1 MQGLACARCALC
13 QPYGIE
19 QRNPRGMSD
28 KAQQGAATQALLEKE
43 AMVMSWGDVQCTP
56 THRW

>member
-1 MQGLACARCALC
+1 MQGIACARCALC

-28 KAQQGAATQALLEKE
+28 EAQQGAATQALLEGKGGN
-43 AMVMSWGDVQCTP
+43 GDVMG
-56 THRW
+56 